1 MIALEL
7 DRQMIEALKDS
18 APRAEVRQVDALT
31 VSLSDLMRELPSPR
45 GVVSN
50 LPYYITGPLLAKIAE
65 ARSEMSVAVLM
76 MQKEVAQR
84 ILAKPGNGDRGSLS
98 VCLQLQFEISLV
110 AQVPASAFMPPPK
123 VDSTVVRL
131 VPRPPV
137 ANEEGLFGFVRMAFA
152 QPRKTL
158 ANNLMAGLHR
168 SRDEVVLH
176 LERAGLGEKVRP
188 HDLAEDQW
196 TSLHAML
203 QV

>member
-18 APRAEVRQVDALT
+18 APRADVRQTDALA
-31 VSLSDLMRELPSPR
+31 VSLSDIMRELPEPR

-98 VCLQLQFEISLV
+98 VCLQFQFEISLV

-123 VDSTVVRL
+123 VDSTVLRL

-137 ANEEGLFGFVRMAFA
+137 ANEDGLFSLVRLAFA

-158 ANNLMAGLHR
+158 ANNLVAGLRR
-168 SRDEVVLH
+168 SRE
-176 LERAGLGEKVRP
+176 EFASMFEAAGLSEKVRP
-188 HDLAEDQW
+188 HDLAEQDW
-196 TSLHAML
+196 LNLHAML
-203 QV
+203 EK